1 MVESALAAADIA
13 VAVAILAAVMAD
25 IALADIAAAAA
36 ASVVEAVRPAAVVA
50 AVPVRTRHMRLMSC
64 IKLFIKKLYYDLGL
78 MQIPSLF

>member
-25 IALADIAAAAA
+25 IAAAAAA
-36 ASVVEAVRPAAVVA
+36 AVVEAAVVA
-50 AVPVRTRHMRLMSC
+50 GVPVRTRHMRLMSC

>member
-25 IALADIAAAAA
+25 IAAAAAA
-36 ASVVEAVRPAAVVA
+36 AVVEAARPAAVVA

-64 IKLFIKKLYYDLGL
+64 INVFIKKLYYDLGL
-78 MQIPSLF
+78 MKIPSLF

>member
-25 IALADIAAAAA
+25 IAAAAAA
-36 ASVVEAVRPAAVVA
+36 AVVA
-50 AVPVRTRHMRLMSC
+50 GVPVRTRHMRLMSC